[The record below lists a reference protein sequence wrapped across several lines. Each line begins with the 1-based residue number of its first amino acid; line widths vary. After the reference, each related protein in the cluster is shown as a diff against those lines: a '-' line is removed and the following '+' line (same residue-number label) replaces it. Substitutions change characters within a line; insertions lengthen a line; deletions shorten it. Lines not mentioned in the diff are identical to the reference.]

1 MIMINMVKSCLH
13 LVLAMVDQPLGS
25 AQHRVVGADQLSQ
38 VHLTDVEK
46 VLRLILKIYV

>member
-1 MIMINMVKSCLH
+1 MIMIIMVKSCLH

-25 AQHRVVGADQLSQ
+25 AQHRVVGADQLPQ
-38 VHLTDVEK
+38 VHLTDIEK